1 MVRCFRSASPGA
13 LLTLVLILLAGCG
26 DPEARLEERLETAR
40 ALADRG
46 DPDRALE
53 ELNQLN
59 EEFPGRGA
67 VPAAMAAVYE
77 ETGEDFFAGLFYEQA
92 ARSDPDFEE
101 LLYPA
106 ARNFAAGGDEA
117 RAIDIIDEYL
127 ERFPDD
133 AEAWR
138 FSGELLAGANRHQS
152 ALSAHLRGE
161 RLDGP
166 SRNPEYAA
174 SVGDLY
180 LRLGNLAQAE
190 IYFATAAEESP
201 RDRLQA
207 LIGLLTTQTRSQD
220 LARAEETLAL
230 LDEEFP
236 GAVEASAIAD
246 ARERIKV
253 WRAAQDTIAEEIAR
267 LEALAQ
273 AEAAAEEEEEE
284 EEEPAEAAGDEPGT
298 GDGETAAAEQAAGGP
313 DTGKW
318 AGQEEAAPADEPADE
333 PAPPPPPPAPP
344 PPPTTAELARAALEE
359 GDAAE
364 ATTLFWGAIAED
376 PDDAELWAGL
386 SRSYL
391 AEDDPENAEIAILEA
406 RRREPDSLQ
415 YTLTY
420 LKVIQRSRSE
430 TRFLEELERAY
441 ERIPNSPDIV
451 LSLARAYGRGGRNP
465 ANAAYFY
472 DEFLEMAP
480 GHPEVPAARR
490 ERNALP

>member
-1 MVRCFRSASPGA
+1 MVRCFRSALPG
-13 LLTLVLILLAGCG
+13 TLVFLVLVLLAGCG
-26 DPEARLEERLETAR
+26 DPEVRLEERLESAR

-59 EEFPGRGA
+59 EEFPGRGT
-67 VPAAMAAVYE
+67 VLGEMAAIYE

-92 ARSDPDFEE
+92 ARSGPDFEE
-101 LLYPA
+101 LFFPA
-106 ARNFAAGGDEA
+106 ARSFAAGGDEA
-117 RAIDIIDEYL
+117 RAINIIDEYL
-127 ERFPDD
+127 DRFPDD

-138 FSGELLAGANRHQS
+138 FSADLLAGANRHQS

-174 SVGDLY
+174 AVGDLY
-180 LRLGNLAQAE
+180 LRVGNLAQAE

-201 RDRLQA
+201 QDRLQA
-207 LIGLLTTQTRSQD
+207 LIGLLTIQTRSQD

-253 WRAAQDTIAEEIAR
+253 WRVAQDTIAEEIAR
-267 LEALAQ
+267 LEALAE
-273 AEAAAEEEEEE
+273 AEAAT
-284 EEEPAEAAGDEPGT
+284 EEEPEEATGDDAGMGDE
-298 GDGETAAAEQAAGGP
+298 ETVAAEEDPGKSPVGKFAGL
-313 DTGKW
+313 DD
-318 AGQEEAAPADEPADE
+318 ADPADEPAGE
-333 PAPPPPPPAPP
+333 PAPPPPAPPPPP

-359 GDAAE
+359 GDAAG
-364 ATTLFWGAIAED
+364 ATTLFWGAIGEN

-391 AEDDPENAEIAILEA
+391 ADGDPENAEIAILEA

-420 LKVIQRSRSE
+420 LKVIQQSRSE

-451 LSLARAYGRGGRNP
+451 LSLARAYGRAGGNP
-465 ANAAYFY
+465 TNAAYFY
-472 DEFLEMAP
+472 DKFLKMAP
-480 GHPEVPAARR
+480 GHPEVTAARR

>member
-1 MVRCFRSASPGA
+1 MVRCFRSALPG
-13 LLTLVLILLAGCG
+13 TLVFLVLVLLAGCG
-26 DPEARLEERLETAR
+26 DPEVRLEEGLESAR

-59 EEFPGRGA
+59 EEFPGRGT
-67 VPAAMAAVYE
+67 VLGEMAAIYE

-92 ARSDPDFEE
+92 ARSGPDFEE
-101 LLYPA
+101 LFFPA
-106 ARNFAAGGDEA
+106 ARSFAAGGDEA
-117 RAIDIIDEYL
+117 RAINIIDEYL

-138 FSGELLAGANRHQS
+138 FSADLLAGANRYQS

-166 SRNPEYAA
+166 SRNPDHAA
-174 SVGDLY
+174 AVGDLY
-180 LRLGNLAQAE
+180 LRVGNLAQAE

-201 RDRLQA
+201 QDRLQA
-207 LIGLLTTQTRSQD
+207 LIGLLTIQTRSQD

-246 ARERIKV
+246 ARERIEV
-253 WRAAQDTIAEEIAR
+253 WRVAQDTIAEEIAR
-267 LEALAQ
+267 LEALAET
-273 AEAAAEEEEEE
+273 EAAAEEDP
-284 EEEPAEAAGDEPGT
+284 EEPSDDDAGMGTKRRSRRKKIPANPPAVSSPGWKRRIPRTKPAE
-298 GDGETAAAEQAAGGP
+298 
-313 DTGKW
+313 
-318 AGQEEAAPADEPADE
+318 E
-333 PAPPPPPPAPP
+333 PAPPPPPP

-359 GDAAE
+359 GDAAG
-364 ATTLFWGAIAED
+364 ATTLFWGAIGEN

-391 AEDDPENAEIAILEA
+391 ADGDPENAEIAILEA

-420 LKVIQRSRSE
+420 LKVIQQSRSE

-451 LSLARAYGRGGRNP
+451 LSLARAYGRAGGNP
-465 ANAAYFY
+465 TNAAYFY
-472 DEFLEMAP
+472 DKFLEMAP
-480 GHPEVPAARR
+480 GHPEVTAARR